1 MSIFSFH
8 IKSTL
13 NKPGKHSVI
22 IISAMK
28 KILNKNLILFAL
40 LSIPLL
46 SCDKI
51 PDGIVDVRTVDF
63 KVLAITAPTSV
74 SYSTADST
82 FNTSVKIE
90 NTESISSVW
99 CKISS
104 LDGTLLIQSQAPLYD
119 DGNLSLHGDQTK
131 GDGIYSTKF
140 VMGKLTPIGKYQI
153 EYFIEDNINHSPD
166 NLKKI
171 GTHIFTFNPG
181 QINLPPVIS
190 DENFPLAVNIGQQFT
205 FSVKAFDSNGPNDID
220 SVYYKLYR
228 PNGTLVINSQ
238 GISKFM
244 LFDDGNTSV
253 HGDLTAQDGIY
264 SAVLTFPSGQ
274 PTGTWR
280 FELQAKDRSG
290 KLSNIIS
297 SNMMVN

>member
-22 IISAMK
+22 ITSAMK
-28 KILNKNLILFAL
+28 KILNKNLIFSAL
-40 LSIPLL
+40 LAFPLL

-51 PDGIVDVRTVDF
+51 PDGIVDLSRVDY
-63 KVLAITAPTSV
+63 KILGVTAPIGFTYSQNDSAVVTSIQISNYETV
-74 SYSTADST
+74 S
-82 FNTSVKIE
+82 N
-90 NTESISSVW
+90 VW
-99 CKISS
+99 CKVTSV
-104 LDGTLLIQSQAPLYD
+104 DGTLLIKDQIPMYD
-119 DGNLSLHGDQTK
+119 NGNIAFNGDQTK
-131 GDGIYSTKF
+131 GDGIYTAKF
-140 VMGKLTPIGKYQI
+140 IMGKLNPNGSYQI
-153 EYFIEDNINHSPD
+153 EYFIEDNIRPAPE
-166 NLKKI
+166 NLVKA
-171 GTHIFTFNPG
+171 GVHIFTFNNG
-181 QINLPPVIS
+181 QNNIAPVIS
-190 DENFPLAVNIGQQFT
+190 SENFPHAVNIGQQFT
-205 FSVKAFDSNGPNDID
+205 FSVKAVDPNGQSDID

-274 PTGTWR
+274 PTGIWR
-280 FELQAKDRSG
+280 FELQARDRGG
-290 KLSNIIS
+290 KYSDPIS
-297 SNMMVN
+297 HNLLVN

>member
-13 NKPGKHSVI
+13 NRPGNQFVI
-22 IISAMK
+22 ISSTLK
-28 KILNKNLILFAL
+28 KILNKNLIYSAL
-40 LSIPLL
+40 IAFSLL

-51 PDGIVDVRTVDF
+51 PDGIVDLKTVDY
-63 KVLAITAPTSV
+63 KIVGITAPASFSYSQTDSTIVTSV
-74 SYSTADST
+74 QISNYGSV
-82 FNTSVKIE
+82 FN
-90 NTESISSVW
+90 VW
-99 CKISS
+99 CKVSS
-104 LDGTLLIQSQAPLYD
+104 IDGALSIKDQIMMYD
-119 DGNLSLHGDQTK
+119 DGNLTSTGDQK
-131 GDGIYSTKF
+131 KDDGIYSAKF
-140 VMGKLTPIGKYQI
+140 VMGKLNPNGNYQI
-153 EYFIEDNINHSPD
+153 EYFIENNIRQTPE
-166 NLKKI
+166 NLVKA
-171 GTHIFTFNPG
+171 GVHIFTFNNG
-181 QINLPPVIS
+181 QNNLPPVIS

-205 FSVKAFDSNGPNDID
+205 FSVKAVDPNGQSDID

-253 HGDLTAQDGIY
+253 NGDRIAQDGIY

-280 FELQAKDRSG
+280 FELQARDRSG
-290 KLSNIIS
+290 KYSDPIS
-297 SNMMVN
+297 HNLPVN